1 MSEEN
6 SDLEGNVDDDKLI
19 DDDGQG
25 EYLEIPRFVNDESD
39 GSSHLTASDDVTSWI
54 TWFISLRGHD
64 FFCEIDED
72 FIQDD
77 FNLTGLVSLVPYY
90 NYALDFILDVDIP
103 VGMTEYFCWYTMEY
117 IPNKMLTTYRINLSD
132 CVE

>member
-19 DDDGQG
+19 DDVGQG

-64 FFCEIDED
+64 FFFVKLMRIL
-72 FIQDD
+72 FRTTSI
-77 FNLTGLVSLVPYY
+77 SLVWS
-90 NYALDFILDVDIP
+90 L
-103 VGMTEYFCWYTMEY
+103 WYHTITM
-117 IPNKMLTTYRINLSD
+117 P
-132 CVE
+132 

>member
-103 VGMTEYFCWYTMEY
+103 VGMTVYFC
-117 IPNKMLTTYRINLSD
+117 
-132 CVE
+132 